1 MPPRSDENTG
11 SAREPRPL
19 RARRLYQTQARL
31 VALDRTE
38 SEAAMIHRILARP
51 TSTQASRRTAGAP
64 APAVWSDV
72 SEDPGAIR
80 DESPGVIASIGA
92 SALRVAQEIGGIVL
106 LTGQVVRALIPPR
119 IDGRELW
126 RHLHK
131 MGYRSVPIVMLTALF
146 AGGLM
151 MLQSGPFVKR
161 FGATSLAGW
170 FAGYA
175 VLREIGPILIALMF
189 SGRVGANNTAELSTM
204 TVTEQLDGLRALAI
218 DPVRF
223 LVVPRVIA
231 MVVTLLALTVIGDL
245 VALAGASITARAM
258 LDIEWSTLLHSFA
271 DNLRP
276 YDLLHGLYKSIA
288 FGAAIAVSSCYFGV
302 TVRGGAVGVGRAV
315 NAAVVAA
322 AVSIMLLDF
331 FLTYLTG

>member
-1 MPPRSDENTG
+1 
-11 SAREPRPL
+11 
-19 RARRLYQTQARL
+19 
-31 VALDRTE
+31 
-38 SEAAMIHRILARP
+38 MI
-51 TSTQASRRTAGAP
+51 AGT
-64 APAVWSDV
+64 
-72 SEDPGAIR
+72 
-80 DESPGVIASIGA
+80 GA
-92 SALRVAQEIGGIVL
+92 SALRVAQEVGGIVL
-106 LTGQVVRALIPPR
+106 LTGQVLRALVPPR

-126 RHLHK
+126 KNLHK
-131 MGYRSVPIVMLTALF
+131 MGNRSVPIVVLTGLF

-151 MLQSGPFVKR
+151 MLQSGPFVKQY
-161 FGATSLAGW
+161 GATGLAGW
-170 FAGYA
+170 GAGYA

-204 TVTEQLDGLRALAI
+204 TVTEQLDGLLALAI

-223 LVVPRVIA
+223 LVVPRVVA
-231 MVVTLLALTVIGDL
+231 MVVTLVALTVIGDL
-245 VALAGASITARAM
+245 VALIGATIVARVM
-258 LDIEWSTLLHSFA
+258 LDIAWSTMYVSFV

-276 YDLLHGLYKSIA
+276 YDFLHGIYKAIA

-322 AVSIMLLDF
+322 AISIMLLDF

>member
-1 MPPRSDENTG
+1 
-11 SAREPRPL
+11 
-19 RARRLYQTQARL
+19 
-31 VALDRTE
+31 
-38 SEAAMIHRILARP
+38 
-51 TSTQASRRTAGAP
+51 
-64 APAVWSDV
+64 
-72 SEDPGAIR
+72 
-80 DESPGVIASIGA
+80 
-92 SALRVAQEIGGIVL
+92 
-106 LTGQVVRALIPPR
+106 
-119 IDGRELW
+119 
-126 RHLHK
+126 
-131 MGYRSVPIVMLTALF
+131 
-146 AGGLM
+146 
-151 MLQSGPFVKR
+151 
-161 FGATSLAGW
+161 
-170 FAGYA
+170 YA

-231 MVVTLLALTVIGDL
+231 MIVMLVALTVIGDL
-245 VALAGASITARAM
+245 VSLLGATIIAKVM
-258 LDIEWSTLLHSFA
+258 LGIDWSTMYYSFA
-271 DNLRP
+271 DNLKP
-276 YDLLHGLYKSIA
+276 YDFLHGVYKSIA